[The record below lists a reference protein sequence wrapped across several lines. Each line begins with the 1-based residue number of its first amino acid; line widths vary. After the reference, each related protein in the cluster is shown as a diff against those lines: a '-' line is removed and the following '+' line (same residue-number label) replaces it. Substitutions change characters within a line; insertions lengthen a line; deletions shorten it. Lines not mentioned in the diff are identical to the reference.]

1 MLCNVPMKDT
11 VIVVLNRNTSLPQHE
26 RTTNCLKWALL
37 GRMLELR
44 CTFSL
49 LNMFLCALTA
59 RPSEVSFMKTK
70 CWEVFK
76 FPFTLASP
84 TPVNTVSCVSSIN
97 KSVTSPVEPV
107 GSPPQYTIQVIAA
120 CYNTPSTCLSEVRL
134 YFTRSLML
142 KLDLTRICTPKC
154 SHPLLFVA
162 VLFWYTWASSAFYS
176 NAKQMCGG
184 KNMMYLS
191 YSLSLRL
198 LCLHVQI
205 PPDKPAYSLTMGCP
219 VQRHSG
225 VKPTRSASPNV
236 TKFFTPKLAP
246 CLWKHTG
253 APRGDS
259 SAFRTPWARA
269 DLLPWC
275 AAHKN
280 IIRMSSSSPLRK
292 LFFRRGAMRIFT
304 ICTPLN
310 MMKHRDDDAVL
321 SSSETQQT

>member
-1 MLCNVPMKDT
+1 MLKHDLT
-11 VIVVLNRNTSLPQHE
+11 GI
-26 RTTNCLKWALL
+26 
-37 GRMLELR
+37 
-44 CTFSL
+44 
-49 LNMFLCALTA
+49 CAL
-59 RPSEVSFMKTK
+59 
-70 CWEVFK
+70 
-76 FPFTLASP
+76 
-84 TPVNTVSCVSSIN
+84 
-97 KSVTSPVEPV
+97 
-107 GSPPQYTIQVIAA
+107 
-120 CYNTPSTCLSEVRL
+120 
-134 YFTRSLML
+134 
-142 KLDLTRICTPKC
+142 KC

-162 VLFWYTWASSAFYS
+162 VLFWYMWASSAFYT

-184 KNMMYLS
+184 KNMMWLS

-205 PPDKPAYSLTMGCP
+205 PPDKPAYSVTMGCL

-225 VKPTRSASPNV
+225 VKPARSASPNM

-246 CLWKHTG
+246 SLWKHAG

-259 SAFRTPWARA
+259 SAFRTPRARA

-275 AAHKN
+275 AAHIN

-310 MMKHRDDDAVL
+310 MMKHCDDEGVL
-321 SSSETQQT
+321 SSLEPQQT